1 MGEAQQKN
9 YLIVGSTSGIG
20 LSVVNK
26 LLQSGANVLSVA
38 RSKSSVE
45 HERLTHS
52 QFDVTSDGWKDFSF
66 PSLLHGVVYC
76 PGSINLKPFHR
87 LSGADFLQDF
97 NVNLMGAVKT
107 LQSALPAL
115 KASGAS
121 SVVLFSTVAVAQG
134 MGFHASVAASKGAVE
149 GLTRSLASEWV
160 SSGIRVNAIAPS
172 LVDTPLAGNLLS
184 TDEKKQAASK
194 RNPMGHVGTSDE
206 LADAVLFLLTS
217 ATWMTGQVLRL
228 DGGMSSIRP
237 L

>member
-9 YLIVGSTSGIG
+9 YLVVGSTSGIG

-26 LLQSGANVLSVA
+26 LLHDGANVFSVA

-45 HERLTHS
+45 HERLKHA
-52 QFDVTSDGWKDFSF
+52 QFDATSDGWKDFVF

-87 LSGADFLQDF
+87 LSETDFLQDF
-97 NVNLMGAVKT
+97 NINLMGAVKT

-115 KASGAS
+115 KAAGAG

-134 MGFHASVAASKGAVE
+134 MGFHASVASSKGAVE

-184 TDEKKQAASK
+184 TDEKKLAASK

-206 LADAVLFLLTS
+206 LADAVSFLLTS